1 MHMKLKGTW
10 ITIGLILVIG
20 CLATNYFQ
28 TEQTRYT
35 ERIAASAGMPAMAR
49 MASETTQEGVD
60 MASAADEADT
70 GRETSSALLRLQDL
84 DKQIE
89 KNHAGEADATA
100 NARKASADNELRLWE
115 SEISRILETLA
126 GVLDEEQKTELMSAQ
141 KQWMIDRDSAAAA
154 ASKKQIGSTLE
165 ELEYTIALADSAR
178 ERAYELVSVYA
189 AYLDEA
195 E

>member
-1 MHMKLKGTW
+1 MKLKGTW

-20 CLATNYFQ
+20 CLSTSYFRA
-28 TEQTRYT
+28 EQTRYT
-35 ERIAASAGMPAMAR
+35 ERMAASAGMPAMAR
-49 MASETTQEGVD
+49 MASETTQEGVN

-100 NARKASADNELRLWE
+100 NARKAAADNELRLWG
-115 SEISRILETLA
+115 SEISRILEALA
-126 GVLDEEQKTELMSAQ
+126 GVLDEEQKTELMNDQ

-178 ERAYELVSVYA
+178 ERAYELVSVYT

>member
-1 MHMKLKGTW
+1 MKLKGTW

-20 CLATNYFQ
+20 CLSTSYFR

-35 ERIAASAGMPAMAR
+35 ERMAASAGMPAMAR
-49 MASETTQEGVD
+49 MASETTQEGVN

-100 NARKASADNELRLWE
+100 NARKAAADNELRLWE
-115 SEISRILETLA
+115 SEISRILEALA
-126 GVLDEEQKTELMSAQ
+126 GVLDEEQKTELMNDQ

-178 ERAYELVSVYA
+178 ERAYELVSVYT